1 MRFLGIATGLALPLL
16 WLWACSP
23 LEPGSDVFG
32 AAGSAGDG
40 GGGAK
45 PAGSSGGVSGG
56 GVAGSGGGGTLGA
69 SDGGGTDSDAAG
81 AAGATSGRCPTPE
94 DRSLEVLGESGELTI
109 DADTIWSCEHDYQLA
124 GNVIVAPGAV
134 LTIEAGTVIRA
145 APKVMLLIQ
154 RGARL
159 EASGSEQLPITFTS
173 AKAEGQ
179 RKPGDYRGVILIGD
193 GPSQTTTTAVFDSL
207 SDFRAHYG
215 GGQAGDPNGSCGTLR
230 YVRVE
235 FAGGSTD
242 DASLPAGA
250 LTLAACGAG
259 TVVDY
264 VQVHRAK
271 DGIGLLGGTV
281 PLRHLVV
288 SNNQTGEAI
297 EWSRGYT
304 GTMQFVV
311 AQSLGASA
319 AMQGSNSADDPE
331 ASPVSRPVIYN
342 ATLVGRAL
350 FAMDFH
356 YGLKLQLGSRVVFK
370 NSVIQ
375 GFVDAAFDLA
385 LDPDV
390 LQAQVGSG
398 KSIDISHALMND
410 NARPYTE
417 RAQVLSAMDSMRMQD
432 PGLTAALNPTE
443 DMPQAVPIFAPA
455 DPTVNTQPAAVPA
468 GFDAT
473 AGFRGGV
480 PQDGIDWTLGWTS
493 FPAD

>member
-1 MRFLGIATGLALPLL
+1 MRFLGTAIGLALPLL
-16 WLWACSP
+16 YLWACTP
-23 LEPGSDVFG
+23 LEPGSDEFAAAGSSGNAGTGGVG
-32 AAGSAGDG
+32 AGTDAGSAGAG
-40 GGGAK
+40 GQGG
-45 PAGSSGGVSGG
+45 SGAAPGE
-56 GVAGSGGGGTLGA
+56 AGSGA
-69 SDGGGTDSDAAG
+69 AAG
-81 AAGATSGRCPTPE
+81 AASSECPAADE
-94 DRSLEVLGESGELTI
+94 RGVERLAEAGELTI
-109 DADTIWSCEHDYQLA
+109 ETDAVWTCQHDYELA
-124 GNVIVAPGAV
+124 NHVIIAPGAT
-134 LTIEAGTVIRA
+134 LTIEPGTVVRA
-145 APKVMLLIQ
+145 APKVMLLVQ
-154 RGARL
+154 RGGQLA
-159 EASGSEQLPITFTS
+159 ASGTQELPITFTS
-173 AKAEGQ
+173 AKPAGE
-179 RKPGDYRGVILIGD
+179 RKPGDYRGLILIGD
-193 GPSQTTTTAVFDSL
+193 GPSQTTTTPVFDSL

-250 LTLAACGAG
+250 LTLAGCGAG

-271 DGIGLLGGTV
+271 DGIGLLGGTAG
-281 PLRHLVV
+281 LRHVLVT
-288 SNNQTGEAI
+288 NNQTGEAI

-319 AMQGSNSADDPE
+319 AIQGSNSAEDPE

-350 FAMDFH
+350 FAVDLH

-385 LDPDV
+385 LEPE
-390 LQAQVGSG
+390 LLEKQLGSG
-398 KSIDISHALMND
+398 KSLDISHALMNA
-410 NARPYTE
+410 NAQPYTE
-417 RAQVLSAMDSMRMQD
+417 RAAVLAAMESMRMQD
-432 PGLTAALNPTE
+432 PGLPAALNPTE
-443 DMPQAVPIFAPA
+443 DMPTASPRFAPT
-455 DPTVNTQPAAVPA
+455 DPTVNTQPATPPP

-480 PQDGIDWTLGWTS
+480 PQDGVDWTLGWTQ
-493 FPAD
+493 FPND

>member
-16 WLWACSP
+16 LLWACTP
-23 LEPGSDVFG
+23 LEPGSDLFG
-32 AAGSAGDG
+32 AAGGTD

-45 PAGSSGGVSGG
+45 PTGSSGGPGG
-56 GVAGSGGGGTLGA
+56 GIAGSGGTPGS
-69 SDGGGTDSDAAG
+69 SDGGRGDSDAAG
-81 AAGATSGRCPTPE
+81 AAGAANALCPAPE
-94 DRSLEVLGESGELTI
+94 DRSLQVLGESGELAL
-109 DADTIWSCEHDYQLA
+109 DADTSWSCEHDYELA
-124 GNVIVAPGAV
+124 GNVIVAPGV
-134 LTIEAGTVIRA
+134 TLTIEAGTVIRA
-145 APKVMLLIQ
+145 APKAMLLVQ

-173 AKAEGQ
+173 AKPEGQ
-179 RKPGDYRGVILIGD
+179 RRPGDYRGVILIGD
-193 GPSQTTTTAVFDSL
+193 GPSQTTTTPVFDSL

-250 LTLAACGAG
+250 LTLAGCGAG

-271 DGIGLLGGTV
+271 DGIGLLGGTA
-281 PLRHLVV
+281 PLRHVV
-288 SNNQTGEAI
+288 VTNNQTGEAI

-319 AMQGSNSADDPE
+319 AMQGSNSAEDPE

-370 NSVIQ
+370 NSVLQ

-398 KSIDISHALMND
+398 KSIDISHALMNG
-410 NARPYTE
+410 NARSYTE

-432 PGLTAALNPTE
+432 PGLAAALNPTE
-443 DMPQAVPIFAPA
+443 DMPLATPIFAPT

-480 PQDGIDWTLGWTS
+480 PQDGVDWTLGWTS
-493 FPAD
+493 FPND